1 VKFTQ
6 YRYWDPVLGENAVR
20 LSLYD
25 RHGQEYFRIVPRE
38 RSAKGW
44 RKVRDSI
51 LETLY
56 MEIPEDLRPI

>member
-1 VKFTQ
+1 MRYAEIK
-6 YRYWDPVLGENAVR
+6 YWDVTLGDYAAR